1 MSLNGHASSMLMHT
15 GTRVPPPPAGRPLL
29 CSAAWWEG
37 GEVGG
42 AWRARESQPER
53 QVVLQTRI
61 AQGREGALT
70 RLQVS
75 ATLEGL
81 VCEGDNDEGFV

>member
-1 MSLNGHASSMLMHT
+1 MSLSGHASSMLNAHWHKSAAAACW
-15 GTRVPPPPAGRPLL
+15 PAGRPLL
-29 CSAAWWEG
+29 RSAAWWEG

-81 VCEGDNDEGFV
+81 VCRG